1 MVKAGKLLV
10 LAVFILILFTGCA
23 PSINIS
29 EVKPYADPATE
40 NLLIAMNNN
49 NFTEFVK
56 NMDDNMKNALS
67 KANFN
72 ELISKVNGTV
82 GNYIP
87 NSKRLYQ
94 AVNNDKYITAV
105 YLTKF
110 TNESSEVTVKVVF
123 KDVDGVMK
131 ITGLWFDSTKLRGET

>member
-40 NLLIAMNNN
+40 NLLIAMNDN

-56 NMDDNMKNALS
+56 GMDDDMKNALS

-72 ELISKVNGTV
+72 ELISKVNGVV

-87 NSKRLYQ
+87 NSKKLYQ
-94 AVNNDKYITAV
+94 AVNNDEYVTAI